1 MKNTII
7 ASVLTILLA
16 CSMLLTTPTKPV
28 NASIEIPTPRDETF
42 VFMGWTTFDSNQ
54 NPLVAPYANYMTLTQ
69 QEGEFL
75 WYDSWATGERLYWQA
90 TGYEYSDDYTTMT
103 IHIRSGVEW
112 SDGEPFTSEDV
123 KFTLDLIKSNPLL
136 TNNDWISEWV
146 DSVSTPD
153 DMTVVITFTAPN
165 PRADLKFAAGGWGG
179 LMMVPKHIWEN
190 VENPQLADIWG
201 RGDNAVPHVLTGPY
215 LVYQISQEAGMVIL
229 IRNENYW
236 AKDVMGVF
244 PEPKYF
250 IHRNGQS
257 NDIEFQE
264 IVSGGAYDGGFATWM
279 PKDLL
284 TTAIEVGENVTSVE
298 YTDAGEFYLF
308 VNCAKYPLNMPE
320 IRWAISYAFERE
332 NFCASSPW
340 YPGLAPAIYPW
351 SNWNTTS
358 KFQYADV
365 FDTYKLEYNLTRAA
379 EILDNLGFVDTDA
392 DNIRETPNGT
402 KLSWEIIVGYDSESF
417 LPMFLSLVNDF
428 ASIGIEIT
436 LTGQPWNVITD
447 RTSVGDYDLWW
458 DSPHASY
465 GVVIY
470 GEVLPLIEQYQSKY
484 YTPIGTPLSE
494 YDNTRAGRF
503 TNPEIDD
510 LVEQMQ
516 AISPGD
522 SAMDTLS
529 HRAVELFMEQL
540 PAIPIAEYKR
550 VDIFSNRYWTG
561 FPSQENYYA
570 YPSGS
575 STEYESIIN
584 HIVSTGYTPATYTFV
599 WITENIAAFT
609 GTDGQTY
616 GPFNAQEYTRVTE
629 SDAERLITEGKATYQ
644 VPSQALTQII
654 SSLSDL
660 SSDVSD
666 LKSQQTQ
673 VSNTLASLNSQN
685 NMLMIVMIAEAIAM
699 VLMAV
704 AIVMQR
710 RTK

>member
-1 MKNTII
+1 
-7 ASVLTILLA
+7 
-16 CSMLLTTPTKPV
+16 MLLTTPTKPV

-54 NPLVAPYANYMTLTQ
+54 NPLVAPYANYMVLTQ

-90 TGYEYSDDYTTMT
+90 TGYEYSDDYTSMT
-103 IHIRSGVEW
+103 IYIRSGVEW
-112 SDGEPFTSEDV
+112 SDGEPFTAEDV
-123 KFTLDLIKSNPLL
+123 KFTLDLIKDNPLL
-136 TNNDWISEWV
+136 TNNDWITEWV
-146 DSVSTPD
+146 DSVTTPD
-153 DMTVVITFTAPN
+153 DMTVVITFTEPN
-165 PRADLKFAAGGWGG
+165 PRADQKFAASGWGG
-179 LMMVPKHIWEN
+179 LMMVPKHIWED
-190 VENPQLADIWG
+190 VENPSLADIWG
-201 RGDNAVPHVLTGPY
+201 RGDNAVSHVLTGPY
-215 LVYQISQEAGMVIL
+215 QIYQISQEAGMVIL

-250 IHRNGQS
+250 IHRNSQA

-264 IVSGGAYDGGFATWM
+264 IITGGAYDGGFATWM

-284 TTAIEVGENVTSVE
+284 TTAIEVGENVTSIE
-298 YTDAGEFYLF
+298 YTDSGLFYLF
-308 VNCAKYPLNMPE
+308 VNCAKYPLNLPE
-320 IRWAISYAFERE
+320 VRWAISYAFERE

-340 YPGLAPAIYPW
+340 YPGLDPATYPW
-351 SNWNTTS
+351 ANWDTAS
-358 KFQYADV
+358 EFEYADV
-365 FDTYKLEYNLTRAA
+365 FDTYTLEYNLSRAT
-379 EILDNLGFVDTDA
+379 EILDNLGFIDTNA
-392 DNIRETPNGT
+392 DDIRETPNGT
-402 KLSWEIIVGYDSESF
+402 RLSWEIIVGYDSESF

-447 RTSVGDYDLWW
+447 RTSVGDFDLWW
-458 DSPHASY
+458 DSPHASA
-465 GVVIY
+465 GVVST
-470 GEVLPLIEQYQSKY
+470 GEVLPLIEQYQSEY
-484 YTPIGTPLSE
+484 YAPIGTALSE

-503 TNPEIDD
+503 TDPEIDD

-516 AISPGD
+516 AMSPGNPD
-522 SAMDTLS
+522 MDPLS

-550 VDIFSNRYWTG
+550 VELFSNRYWTG
-561 FPSQENYYA
+561 FPSAENYYA

-575 STEYESIIN
+575 STEYTYIIN
-584 HIVSTGYTPATYTFV
+584 HVISTGYAPATYTFV
-599 WITENIAAFT
+599 WITENVAAFT

-616 GPFNAQEYTRVTE
+616 GPFNAQEYARVTE
-629 SDAERLITEGKATYQ
+629 SDAETLITEGKATYQ
-644 VPSQALTQII
+644 VPSEALTQII

-666 LKSQQTQ
+666 LVDSLAE
-673 VSNTLASLNSQN
+673 VSNTLAALNSQN
-685 NMLMIVMIAEAIAM
+685 NMLMMVMIAEAIAM
-699 VLMAV
+699 ILMALV
-704 AIVMQR
+704 IVMQR